1 MWSQHCLFRVGAKPV
16 PVRTVSLVRVGV
28 FSPAASIDGLVADL
42 QTAKDAGLES
52 VWVPQVFTIDALT
65 ALAVAGREVPDIAV
79 GTSVIPTYPRHP
91 SALALQALTTQ
102 QALDGRLT
110 LGIGLSHQVV
120 VETMWG
126 FSFDRPGRHMREYL
140 SILMPLL
147 HDRRVSFE
155 GETLKTMGQVQ
166 IQGDVAAPSVVVAA
180 LAPQMLAIAGKLA
193 DGTITWMTGPNTI
206 GSHIAP
212 RITKAAANAGRPPP
226 RVVVMLPVSVTDDE
240 SEARERAANAFVI
253 YNSLP
258 SYRAMLDRE
267 GAEGPADVAI
277 IGDAGYVRGQIEK
290 LFENG
295 MTDFVAI
302 TYAGREKTLETLSDI
317 ARG

>member
-1 MWSQHCLFRVGAKPV
+1 
-16 PVRTVSLVRVGV
+16 VGV

-42 QTAKDAGLES
+42 KTASDAALES

-65 ALAVAGREVPDIAV
+65 ALAAAGREVPGIDV

-91 SALALQALTTQ
+91 SALALQALTAQ
-102 QALDGRLT
+102 QAVDNRLI
-110 LGIGLSHQVV
+110 LGIGLSHKMV
-120 VETMWG
+120 VENMWG

-147 HDRRVSFE
+147 HDRSVAFE
-155 GETLKTMGQVQ
+155 GETLKTMGQAQ
-166 IQGDVAAPSVVVAA
+166 IQGDVKAPPVVVAA

-193 DGTITWMTGPNTI
+193 DGTITWMTGVKTI

-212 RITKAAANAGRPPP
+212 RINKAAANAGRPSP

-240 SEARERAANAFVI
+240 PQARERAANAFVI
-253 YNSLP
+253 YGQLP

-277 IGDAGYVRGQIEK
+277 IGDAGFVRGEIEK
-290 LFENG
+290 LFEAG
-295 MTDFVAI
+295 ATDFVGI
-302 TYAGREKTLETLSDI
+302 TYANREKTLETLSGI